1 MDSQNKL
8 KTSQLIWNYIVIKK
22 EMHPG
27 SILFILNTSKQVLCQ
42 TVQTQMKC
50 HIRLHFISACT
61 ISVRHWKENLPTD
74 LDVNSFQSN
83 NLSILVLF
91 LEIETFPPI
100 NKPKHLF
107 VIAWTSIQIYL

>member
-1 MDSQNKL
+1 MIWHIDEKL
-8 KTSQLIWNYIVIKK
+8 FEGLEPVYKVNYIF
-22 EMHPG
+22 
-27 SILFILNTSKQVLCQ
+27 SWT
-42 TVQTQMKC
+42 
-50 HIRLHFISACT
+50 
-61 ISVRHWKENLPTD
+61 VRHWKENLPTD

-83 NLSILVLF
+83 NLSSLVLF